1 MSETLRFDGDLSSVS
16 RFVMLRRTGRRFYAK
31 LGGQSSQVGPATARV
46 LAGFRCEGTGPSTH
60 QVRKTGCLQANS
72 VSEKTDVGTD
82 VSSDWS
88 CRFASRSLRY
98 RL

>member
-60 QVRKTGCLQANS
+60 QVRDNPTQVNRHIS
-72 VSEKTDVGTD
+72 QSI
-82 VSSDWS
+82 SDS
-88 CRFASRSLRY
+88 
-98 RL
+98 